1 MTDAAPS
8 HGAGYE
14 VRLQQV
20 AIAGAADFQIRSL
33 LDRQQYSDPD
43 GAAEREG
50 ISAATWSLFGQVWPS
65 AVVLADLMQT
75 WDLRATRVLEI
86 GCGLALAS
94 LVVHR
99 RHGDVTASDNHPLAE
114 TFLRDN
120 LRRNELPPMKYRQ
133 GNWTRDEA
141 ALGVFDLIIG
151 SDVLYE
157 RDHPAQLAGF
167 VDRHAAEHAVI
178 LIIDPDRGNRPGFT
192 RRLGQEGFA
201 LTETK
206 LCRSPDG
213 SGYRG
218 RVLQYRR

>member
-1 MTDAAPS
+1 MNTALPAG
-8 HGAGYE
+8 GAGYE
-14 VRLQQV
+14 VRLQRV
-20 AIAGAADFQIRSL
+20 AIAGADDFEIRSL

-43 GAAEREG
+43 GDAAREG
-50 ISAATWSLFGQVWPS
+50 ISPATWSLFGQVWPS

-94 LVVHR
+94 LVIHR

-120 LRRNELPPMKYRQ
+120 LRRNGLPPMKYLK
-133 GNWTRDEA
+133 GNWTHADA
-141 ALGVFDLIIG
+141 ALGAFDLIIG

-157 RDHPAQLAGF
+157 RDHPALLAGF
-167 VDRHAAEHAVI
+167 VDRHAAEHAVVVV
-178 LIIDPDRGNRPGFT
+178 IDPERGNRAAFS
-192 RRLGQEGFA
+192 RRLVQAGFA

-206 LCRSPDG
+206 LCPAADG